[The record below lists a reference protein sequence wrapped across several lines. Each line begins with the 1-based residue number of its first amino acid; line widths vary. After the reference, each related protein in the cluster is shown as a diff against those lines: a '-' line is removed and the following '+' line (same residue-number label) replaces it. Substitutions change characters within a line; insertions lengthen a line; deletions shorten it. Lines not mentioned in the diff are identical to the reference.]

1 MRRTP
6 AITVRGTASATAVP
20 DVMGISLT
28 VQVHHAQAAE
38 AFGLASE
45 RARDVIEAVLVA
57 APGANLATTGIAL
70 AARNAW
76 RNEESVLDGYDA
88 ETNIEASELT
98 TDNVT
103 WVLAAAVAAGG
114 DALRIHSMN
123 AEVSD
128 AADALRAARESAF
141 ADARS
146 KAEHL
151 ASLAG
156 ARLGPVLLVRE
167 VAGEP
172 VLPLQR
178 TKSTQFAA
186 ESMPVVAGRRQ
197 LSVTLEIRWELSAD
211 EPSPGAGA

>member
-1 MRRTP
+1 MKRTP
-6 AITVRGTASATAVP
+6 TITVRGTASASVVP

-45 RARDVIEAVLVA
+45 RAREVIEAVLVA
-57 APGANLATTGIAL
+57 APGATLATTGIAL

-76 RNEESVLDGYDA
+76 RNEESVPDGYDA
-88 ETNIEASELT
+88 ETNIEASDLA

-128 AADALRAARESAF
+128 AADALRTARESAF
-141 ADARS
+141 TDARS

-156 ARLGPVLLVRE
+156 ARLGTVLLVGE

-178 TKSTQFAA
+178 TKSTQSSAQ
-186 ESMPVVAGRRQ
+186 SMPVVAGRRQ
-197 LSVTLEIRWELSAD
+197 LSVTLEVRWELIAD
-211 EPSPGAGA
+211 DPSPDARA

>member
-1 MRRTP
+1 MKCTP
-6 AITVRGTASATAVP
+6 AITVRGTASASVVP

-45 RARDVIEAVLVA
+45 RAREVIEAVLVA

-76 RNEESVLDGYDA
+76 RNEESVPDGYDA
-88 ETNIEASELT
+88 ETNIEASDLA

-128 AADALRAARESAF
+128 AADALRTARESAF
-141 ADARS
+141 IDARS

-156 ARLGPVLLVRE
+156 ARLGPVLLVGE

-178 TKSTQFAA
+178 TKSTQSSAQ
-186 ESMPVVAGRRQ
+186 SMPVVAGRRQ
-197 LSVTLEIRWELSAD
+197 LPVTLEVRWELIAD
-211 EPSPGAGA
+211 DPAPDARA